1 MYEHSTPSSVA
12 QKTRVHATKTLRR
25 AAVAL
30 FAGQIAGRKPD
41 RTFRA
46 AGLFGA
52 VVIGALI
59 AGGGHAFAI
68 SAGCSALA
76 SGSFD
81 SLNGG
86 YQSASTGTGFDA
98 GDRISVTYAHGNAGS
113 TYTLRDTTAS
123 TVLYG
128 PSSVSHTSTSSR
140 RRRATQF
147 LSTSTIPATF

>member
-1 MYEHSTPSSVA
+1 MSERLAPSSVA
-12 QKTRVHATKTLRR
+12 QKIRVGATKTLRR
-25 AAVAL
+25 AAAAL
-30 FAGQIAGRKPD
+30 FAGRIAVRKPD
-41 RTFRA
+41 RAFRA

-59 AGGGHAFAI
+59 AGGGQAFAI

-98 GDRISVTYAHGNAGS
+98 GDRIAVTYAHGNAGS
-113 TYTLRDTTAS
+113 T
-123 TVLYG
+123 
-128 PSSVSHTSTSSR
+128 
-140 RRRATQF
+140 
-147 LSTSTIPATF
+147 